1 MGLGFEL
8 TSYKFAARLGSYPFV
23 AIARNTNIGY
33 HHRYLGGLRYQ
44 QPTKKRVS
52 GPIFWVLGPLGIW
65 DRRGNSAAVSP
76 IHPTP

>member
-8 TSYKFAARLGSYPFV
+8 TSEQFAARLGSYPFV
-23 AIARNTNIGY
+23 AIANIGY

-44 QPTKKRVS
+44 QQTKKRVS
-52 GPIFWVLGPLGIW
+52 GPIIWVLGPLGIW